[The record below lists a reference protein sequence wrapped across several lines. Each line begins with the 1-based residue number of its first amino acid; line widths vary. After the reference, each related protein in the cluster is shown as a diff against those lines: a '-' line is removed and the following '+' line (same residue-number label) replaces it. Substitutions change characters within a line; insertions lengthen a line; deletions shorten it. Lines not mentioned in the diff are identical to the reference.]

1 MTRFARRQLPISIR
15 SFAVLPAVAL
25 LFAAITAHA
34 ESAPE
39 QARPDRAGD
48 SRHHGPG
55 NGERFFERWDKDHD
69 GRITIADLPTRMQQ
83 RIRAIDQNEDGFLT
97 RDEFEKGKAQ
107 LAAQREK
114 ELDRNGD
121 GKITVEERHETM
133 RDHLAERFVE
143 QDKNHDG
150 ALTETE
156 VGKEYFLHIKVAD
169 TNADSKVTLAELMT
183 AFDQGKLRPSHGGG
197 PAGAPRT
204 EAEIKAHAQQ
214 RFNAEDKN
222 HDGYLTESE
231 VPQRWAH
238 LKVADANHD
247 NKISFDELRAAFKS
261 GVLGHSRHQES
272 DRND

>member
-1 MTRFARRQLPISIR
+1 MTRIARHKFPTNTRN
-15 SFAVLPAVAL
+15 FAVLPAVAL
-25 LFAAITAHA
+25 LFVAITAFA

-39 QARPDRAGD
+39 QARPDRSDD

-55 NGERFFERWDKDHD
+55 NGERLFKRWDKDHD
-69 GRITIADLPTRMQQ
+69 GRITIADLPSRMQQ
-83 RIRAIDQNEDGFLT
+83 HIRAIDQNKDGILT
-97 RDEFEKGKAQ
+97 RDEFENGKAQ

-121 GKITVEERHETM
+121 GKITPEERRETI

-150 ALTETE
+150 ALSETE
-156 VGKEYFLHIKVAD
+156 VGKWYFEHIKVAD
-169 TNADSKVTLAELMT
+169 TNSDSKVTLAELMT
-183 AFDQGKLRPSHGGG
+183 AFDQGKLHYPHGDG

-214 RFNAEDKN
+214 RFNVEDKN
-222 HDGYLTESE
+222 HDGYLTEVE
-231 VPQRWAH
+231 VPKRWAH

-247 NKISFDELRAAFKS
+247 SKITFDELTAAFKS
-261 GVLGHSRHQES
+261 GALGHLHRQEPGRS
-272 DRND
+272 N